1 VAVFGL
7 SKDTVGAQRKFK
19 EKQGLN
25 YPLLAD
31 PDKTLL
37 KALGVLKD
45 KVMYGK
51 KVKGTV
57 RATFLVGPD
66 GVVKNAWEVGDI
78 EAHPAEVLAG
88 IGKE

>member
-1 VAVFGL
+1 MDSVA
-7 SKDTVGAQRKFK
+7 AQKKFK

-31 PDKTLL
+31 PEKALL

-57 RATFLVGPD
+57 RATFLVGAD
-66 GVVKNAWEVGDI
+66 GVVRKTWEVADI
-78 EAHPAEVLAG
+78 PAHPGEVLAAAALP
-88 IGKE
+88 